1 MNGQDKKIIDRL
13 ENEFYQIASNAI
25 SQQESMEREDIEN
38 MKDLQKIC
46 YYMEVRCAMKE
57 AEEYEDEEYVD
68 DSDYQRRSYNN
79 RYYNGNNMYGRGN
92 MNSYTRGGYNR
103 ASGRRSNPYMMNNGR
118 SGRRYYDNDAE
129 KENSMNDLR
138 QMLQMEQDPEKRSM
152 LEGIMRVM
160 ENDK

>member
-1 MNGQDKKIIDRL
+1 MNNQDKKIIDRL

-25 SQQESMEREDIEN
+25 SQQESIEREDIEN

-57 AEEYEDEEYVD
+57 AEEYMDEEYMD
-68 DSDYQRRSYNN
+68 DSDYQKRSYGN
-79 RYYNGNNMYGRGN
+79 RYYNGGNVYGRGN
-92 MNSYTRGGYNR
+92 TNSYTRGGYSR
-103 ASGRRSNPYMMNNGR
+103 TSGRRGSSYTNNGR
-118 SGRRYYDNDAE
+118 SGRRYYDNEAE

-152 LEGIMRVM
+152 LEGIMYVL

>member
-1 MNGQDKKIIDRL
+1 MNNQDKKIIERL
-13 ENEFYQIASNAI
+13 ENEFYQIASDVIA
-25 SQQESMEREDIEN
+25 QQESIERADIEN

-57 AEEYEDEEYVD
+57 AEDYGDEEYMD
-68 DSDYQRRSYNN
+68 DDYQRRSYTN
-79 RYYNGNNMYGRGN
+79 RYYGGNNMYGRG
-92 MNSYTRGGYNR
+92 NSYTRGGYNR
-103 ASGRRSNPYMMNNGR
+103 TSGRRGGSYMNNGR